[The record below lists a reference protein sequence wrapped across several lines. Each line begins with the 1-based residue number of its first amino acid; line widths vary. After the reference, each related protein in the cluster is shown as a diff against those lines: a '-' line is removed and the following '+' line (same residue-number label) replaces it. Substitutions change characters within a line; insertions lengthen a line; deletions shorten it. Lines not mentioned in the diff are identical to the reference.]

1 VEEEGWVENMSSV
14 TFLGT
19 AGGRVVVLNQ
29 LRHSGGIWFEL
40 DGVNILQDP
49 GPGCLVR
56 CHQHHLKPPS
66 LEAIILSHR
75 HIDHSNDV
83 NIMIEAMTR
92 GGFHPKGQLIVPEDC
107 LESDPVILQYVR
119 PYVKITKIKEGLI
132 MDIQMLTA
140 PQSSSFDEPHISEK
154 WASSERDTSFP
165 EAATESQ
172 QSRNYIKVKFPI
184 RHHHTVET
192 YGAIYEFSGGRI
204 GYIPDTLP
212 FPELA
217 KAYTGVDL
225 LILNV
230 VRMRGDDRI
239 AHLTMKDARNIIEE
253 AKPKKAV
260 LTHFG
265 MQVLK
270 ASPNLQAKIITGETG
285 IETIAAHDGLK
296 VVLGKPEESLERFLG

>member
-1 VEEEGWVENMSSV
+1 MSRV

-29 LRHSGGIWFEL
+29 LRHSGGLWFEL

-56 CHQHHLKPPS
+56 CHQHHLKPTS

-92 GGFHPKGQLIVPEDC
+92 GGFQPKGHLLVPGDC

-119 PYVKITKIKEGLI
+119 PYVKITKIREGLI
-132 MDIQMLTA
+132 MDIKMLA
-140 PQSSSFDEPHISEK
+140 PKSSSFDEPHSVE
-154 WASSERDTSFP
+154 WGTSFLGV
-165 EAATESQ
+165 ATESQ
-172 QSRNYIKVKFPI
+172 QGRNYIQVKFPI

-192 YGAIYEFSGGRI
+192 YGAIYEFSEGRI

-217 KAYTGVDL
+217 QSYAGVDL

-230 VRMRGDDRI
+230 VRMRGDNRI

-296 VVLGKPEESLERFLG
+296 VVLGEPEESLERFLG